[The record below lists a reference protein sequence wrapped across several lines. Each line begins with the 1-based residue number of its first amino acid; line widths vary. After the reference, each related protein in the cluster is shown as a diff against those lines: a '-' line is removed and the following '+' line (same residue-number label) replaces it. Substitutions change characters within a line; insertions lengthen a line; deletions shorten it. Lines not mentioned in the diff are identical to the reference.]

1 MIKLKYILGTGGTLN
16 DRITDEIELL
26 QGIKNAF
33 SILEKDNDF
42 FCEIEEKK
50 LKALIIREVMKS
62 SKGSLDP
69 AFVQKRVNEYLNE
82 YSK

>member
-33 SILEKDNDF
+33 SILEKENDF
-42 FCEIEEKK
+42 LGEIEEKK
-50 LKALIIREVMKS
+50 LTELIIREVMKYS
-62 SKGSLDP
+62 RGSLNP
-69 AFVQKRVNEYLNE
+69 MFVQKRVNEYLKE
-82 YSK
+82 YSR

>member
-33 SILEKDNDF
+33 SILEKENDF
-42 FCEIEEKK
+42 LGEIEEKK
-50 LKALIIREVMKS
+50 LTELIIREVMKYS
-62 SKGSLDP
+62 RGSLNP
-69 AFVQKRVNEYLNE
+69 MFVQKRVNEYLKE

>member
-16 DRITDEIELL
+16 DRITDEMAVL

-33 SILEKDNDF
+33 SILEKENDF
-42 FCEIEEKK
+42 LGEIEEKK
-50 LKALIIREVMKS
+50 LTGLIIREVMKQS
-62 SKGSLDP
+62 RGSLNP
-69 AFVQKRVNEYLNE
+69 MFVQKRVNEYLNE

>member
-42 FCEIEEKK
+42 FDEIEEKK
-50 LKALIIREVMKS
+50 LTGLIIREVMKHS
-62 SKGSLDP
+62 RGSLNP
-69 AFVQKRVNEYLNE
+69 MFVQKRVNEYLKE